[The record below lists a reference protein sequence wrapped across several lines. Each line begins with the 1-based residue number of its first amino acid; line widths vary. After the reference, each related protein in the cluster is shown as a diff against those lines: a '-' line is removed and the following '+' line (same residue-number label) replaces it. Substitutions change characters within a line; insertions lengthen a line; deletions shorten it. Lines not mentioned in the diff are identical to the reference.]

1 LAWASRSSRA
11 ASGWATHAPWKPS
24 RIRHDPWAG
33 AAEPLATLALTW
45 RFRADPRPRST
56 PIATLSA
63 VTERTSEPPKLRVG
77 ERLRELAGY
86 REILW
91 NLTRKELKV
100 KYTASVLGAVWSL
113 LNPVVFLIVFSFV
126 AAVLGGAV
134 QPYPPFLL
142 AGLLAWNLFNVS
154 ALNGAQSVIANAN
167 LVKKV
172 YFPREILP
180 LATVG
185 VALVDF
191 VLQSVVFFLY
201 LIVFQGG
208 FQASTVWLYPLAFL
222 DLLLFSVAITMLVS
236 SLNVRYRDVQHLIG
250 LALLVWF
257 WMTPIVYP
265 IGRVY
270 DYLLRSTNS
279 FAGIAWHLYL
289 ANPMTWIVNGFQKA
303 LFHPAD
309 PADDP
314 LAPFTAAQL
323 GLALSIG
330 ALILLVFVYLAWRLY
345 FSMSGDF
352 AEEL

>member
-1 LAWASRSSRA
+1 MT
-11 ASGWATHAPWKPS
+11 G
-24 RIRHDPWAG
+24 
-33 AAEPLATLALTW
+33 
-45 RFRADPRPRST
+45 
-56 PIATLSA
+56 
-63 VTERTSEPPKLRVG
+63 VTERTSEPP
-77 ERLRELAGY
+77 RLHVRQRARELFEA

-91 NLTRKELKV
+91 NLVRKELKV

-126 AAVLGGAV
+126 SAVLGGAV
-134 QPYPPFLL
+134 KPYAPFLL

-154 ALNGAQSVIANAN
+154 VLQGAQSVIANAN

-180 LATVG
+180 IATVG

-191 VLQSVVFFLY
+191 VLQSLVFF
-201 LIVFQGG
+201 VFLVAFRYGVRLDG
-208 FQASTVWLYPLAFL
+208 VWLYPLAFV
-222 DLLLFSVAITMLVS
+222 DVLLFSVTLTMFVS

-265 IGRVY
+265 VGRVY
-270 DYLLRSTNS
+270 ETTSTS
-279 FAGIAWHLYL
+279 TAWYASAAWYVYL
-289 ANPMTWIVNGFQKA
+289 ANPMTWIVTAFQKA
-303 LFHPAD
+303 LFHPSN
-309 PADDP
+309 PAENP
-314 LAPFTAAQL
+314 LAPFTAGQL
-323 GLALSIG
+323 GIALTIG
-330 ALILLVFVYLAWRLY
+330 ALVLLVALYLAWRLY

>member
-1 LAWASRSSRA
+1 V
-11 ASGWATHAPWKPS
+11 T
-24 RIRHDPWAG
+24 D
-33 AAEPLATLALTW
+33 
-45 RFRADPRPRST
+45 
-56 PIATLSA
+56 
-63 VTERTSEPPKLRVG
+63 VTERTSEPPRLRVG
-77 ERLRELAGY
+77 VRLRELAGY

-91 NLTRKELKV
+91 NLVRKELKV

-113 LNPVVFLIVFSFV
+113 LNPVVFLVVFSFV
-126 AAVLGGAV
+126 SKVLGGAV
-134 QPYPPFLL
+134 DPYAPFLL

-154 ALNGAQSVIANAN
+154 VLNGAQSVIANAN

-191 VLQSVVFFLY
+191 VLQSAVFFLF
-201 LIVFQGG
+201 LIAFGYG
-208 FQASTVWLYPLAFL
+208 FQLDVVWLYPFAFV
-222 DLLLFSVAITMLVS
+222 DLLLFSVALTMFVS

-257 WMTPIVYP
+257 WLTPIVYP

-270 DYLLRSTNS
+270 EYLIIKHPASSL
-279 FAGIAWHLYL
+279 AKLAWYAYL

-303 LFHPAD
+303 LFQPSNPAAT
-309 PADDP
+309 PAP
-314 LAPFTAAQL
+314 LAPFTAGQL
-323 GLALSIG
+323 GLALTAG
-330 ALILLVFVYLAWRLY
+330 AVILLGLVYLGWRLY